1 MQELSAI
8 VPAHKKQTIIEIAV
22 RNIYELW
29 LGLAK
34 DTMRSVRP
42 DLSPNELYSWSAI
55 YVAAADAFKSNYFV
69 LVFCAN
75 CMFFSSF

>member
-1 MQELSAI
+1 MQELSTI

-34 DTMRSVRP
+34 DTMRSVRQIYP
-42 DLSPNELYSWSAI
+42 LMSFTVGLLS
-55 YVAAADAFKSNYFV
+55 
-69 LVFCAN
+69 
-75 CMFFSSF
+75 M